1 VIVPNSSAGHGSP
14 RRVFDVPCP
23 CCRGK
28 AKAKG
33 RPREV
38 QRDAD
43 SPQDAGD
50 AREHASALGFGGCAF
65 DDAIDEQQDDGAY
78 Y

>member
-33 RPREV
+33 R
-38 QRDAD
+38 
-43 SPQDAGD
+43 QDAGD
-50 AREHASALGFGGCAF
+50 ATEHASALGFGGCAF
-65 DDAIDEQQDDGAY
+65 DDAIDEQQEDGAY

>member
-1 VIVPNSSAGHGSP
+1 MP
-14 RRVFDVPCP
+14 
-23 CCRGK
+23 
-28 AKAKG
+28 
-33 RPREV
+33 
-38 QRDAD
+38 
-43 SPQDAGD
+43 GD